1 MGEWR
6 NEFIDKVWKYD
17 FPIHRAYYDLSDD
30 EKDLLWNGN
39 KEIYGI
45 NSFIKMLEENL
56 YKIQYRVMLARYRG
70 KTICPECKGARLK
83 PEALYVKVGGKSIA
97 DMVLMP
103 VYKLKEFLMRWNL
116 MKRML
121 LYQNVCCWK
130 FKTG

>member
-1 MGEWR
+1 MMGIDENLVVPDKSLSVYEGAVACWKGEKMGEWR

-97 DMVLMP
+97 DLV
-103 VYKLKEFLMRWNL
+103 
-116 MKRML
+116 
-121 LYQNVCCWK
+121 
-130 FKTG
+130 